1 MSNFKPVET
10 KSAIQSGPSGFKHR
24 LIKAVVVVA
33 CVLICI
39 MPQLRYAALH
49 SAFYD
54 LGQYTTNYMLATDWN
69 FAGILLRGHAHLI
82 MAVFVPLFKLLP
94 HVETLLALQSL
105 ILISGIWLYSRLW
118 SQLGAGTAYSGWTGS
133 LVLVLSLSI
142 WSSALFD
149 YHFEHVLVPLYVL
162 FFWRLETSGRWQN
175 IGLIV
180 LALAI
185 AMTKESYAL
194 TSVGLGLYLLLSHRK
209 GLVGCVIMALSLCYF
224 LVVTMQVIP
233 AFSDG
238 LDSGQLWQRAF
249 SYLGRTPLEMVTHVL
264 TQPSR
269 LIEANALTPAK
280 LIYAGALLAPFL
292 IALWRVPLMLVPALP
307 SLAIAILSLEPNH
320 SYLVNQYSV
329 SVTMPVVMAFLYAM
343 AGRRDWSAPIWH
355 PTGTLL
361 GDERKLIL
369 GFAVSGSLVCLLL
382 FSPAPLSRLFWK
394 QEAWSYHF
402 SAYLPTQRDREIQ
415 TLIERHITADPDYAV
430 SMQNTVHS
438 DRLSLRYHA
447 LGFPQGVFEPA
458 RMLPAAAKRHQAVT
472 GRLAPEGMI
481 WVDYVV
487 LDQKRPAYMD
497 DRPVNMGIGKNEN
510 DEVILKTLY
519 ARLPQDFQQIADYD
533 GFQIWQRQTK
543 AKSP

>member
-1 MSNFKPVET
+1 MSKSEPVLT
-10 KSAIQSGPSGFKHR
+10 ASVIQSGPSGFKHR
-24 LIKAVVVVA
+24 LVQILVVVA
-33 CVLICI
+33 CLLICT

-49 SAFYD
+49 TAFYD
-54 LGQYTTNYMLATDWN
+54 LGQYATNYVLATESS
-69 FAGILLRGHAHLI
+69 FAGIVLRGHAHLL

-94 HVETLLALQSL
+94 YVETLLALQSL
-105 ILISGIWLYSRLW
+105 ILLSGIWIYARLW
-118 SQLGAGTAYSGWTGS
+118 AQLGAGAGASGWSGA
-133 LVLVLSLSI
+133 LVLVLSLSL

-175 IGLIV
+175 TGLIV

-209 GLVGCVIMALSLCYF
+209 RAVGCVIMALSLGYF

-249 SYLGRTPLEMVTHVL
+249 SYLGRTPLEMLTTML

-269 LIEANALTPAK
+269 LIEAHVLTPAK
-280 LIYAGALLAPFL
+280 LIYAAALLVPFVP
-292 IALWRVPLMLVPALP
+292 ALWRVPLMLVPALP
-307 SLAIAILSLEPNH
+307 SLAIAMLSLEPNH

-329 SVTMPVVMAFLYAM
+329 AVTMPVVMALLYAM
-343 AGRRDWSAPIWH
+343 AGRRDWTVSFPDI
-355 PTGTLL
+355 TGKMA
-361 GDERKLIL
+361 GNERKLML
-369 GFAVSGSLVCLLL
+369 GLAVSGSLVCLLL

-394 QEAWSYHF
+394 HEAWSYHVT
-402 SAYLPTQRDREIQ
+402 AYLPTLRDRQIRS
-415 TLIERHITADPDYAV
+415 LIDSHIPADPDYAV

-438 DRLSLRYHA
+438 GRLSLRYHA

-487 LDQKRPAYMD
+487 LDQKRPAYVD
-497 DRPVNMGIGKNEN
+497 DRPVGMGSGKSES
-510 DEVILKTLY
+510 DEALLQSLY
-519 ARLPQDFQQIADYD
+519 ARLPQDFQKIAYFD
-533 GFQIWQRQTK
+533 GFEIWQRQTK